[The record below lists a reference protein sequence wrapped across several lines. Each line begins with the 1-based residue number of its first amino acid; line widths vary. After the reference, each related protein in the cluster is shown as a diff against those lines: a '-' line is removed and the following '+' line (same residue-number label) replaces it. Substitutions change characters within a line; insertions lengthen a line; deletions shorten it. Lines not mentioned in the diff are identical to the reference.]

1 VTPTIDGSTQ
11 DILEA
16 LEGVDFRVVLGE
28 PGAIV
33 LRTTLRYD
41 LHVRPAT
48 YLYGRLRDAGFIDQ
62 LSLRRSGSGDWVDL
76 QPLSLVAMA
85 LRRHEEIDIRVATP
99 VTREMVVLVMDAFR
113 SCPLYRDYSDRL
125 ERMTGEPTPA
135 GPSTDFQKE
144 FESCDAAYSLI
155 RLDIENF
162 IIGHL
167 AEIESYIL
175 QNSTP
180 ALTDW
185 DCIHAHFK
193 SLLFG
198 EFEHFGIM
206 SLDVPLDN
214 LMQTRDMCYHL
225 HFEQI
230 EKGRKLSYTLM
241 GIEWGRENAFL
252 WRRNQTRRHRYFYER
267 ESAYYRDLFLVLVL
281 REQGRLSQFV
291 RQHAARLD
299 YSLQLRR
306 ELPMMMRRVEVE
318 MENFSPNFA
327 NPEEFRNHIHL
338 MGELVIRDL
347 SRLTPYVQLIR
358 DQRIYHTPKPS

>member
-1 VTPTIDGSTQ
+1 MSPTIDLSTQ
-11 DILEA
+11 DILA
-16 LEGVDFRVVLGE
+16 GLEGLDFRVVSCESSG
-28 PGAIV
+28 IV

-48 YLYGRLRDAGFIDQ
+48 YIYGRLRENDLVDR
-62 LSLRRSGSGDWVDL
+62 LMVRRSVGGEWGDL

-85 LRRHEEIDIRVATP
+85 LRRHEEIDLRIVTP
-99 VTREMVVLVMDAFR
+99 VTREMVISVMDAFR
-113 SCPLYRDYSDRL
+113 TCPLYRDYSGRLDRMGN
-125 ERMTGEPTPA
+125 EATPA
-135 GPSTDFQKE
+135 GSSTDFEKE
-144 FESCDAAYSLI
+144 FESTDAAFSLI

-167 AEIESYIL
+167 AEIESYML
-175 QNSTP
+175 QNSSP
-180 ALTDW
+180 AFTDW
-185 DCIHAHFK
+185 DCIHTHFK

-241 GIEWGRENAFL
+241 GIEWGRENALL

-267 ESAYYRDLFLVLVL
+267 ESGYYRDLFLVLVL
-281 REQGRLSQFV
+281 REESRLFQFV
-291 RQHAARLD
+291 RQHSARLE

-327 NPEEFRNHIHL
+327 NSDDFRNHIRL
-338 MGELVIRDL
+338 MGELVVRDL

-358 DQRIYHTPKPS
+358 DQRIYYTPKPV